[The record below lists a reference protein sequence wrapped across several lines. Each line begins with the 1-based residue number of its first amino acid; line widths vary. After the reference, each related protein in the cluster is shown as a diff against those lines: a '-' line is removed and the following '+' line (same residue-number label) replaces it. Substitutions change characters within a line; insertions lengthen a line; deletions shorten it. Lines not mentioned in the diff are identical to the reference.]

1 MSLVVVEIPSF
12 FFDHRWSLYKGLIQL
27 FLGSRQEGNIFMVTG
42 LLKQITISNNSISVN
57 LIDFIARGERNLNL
71 NPLHF
76 LIKR

>member
-1 MSLVVVEIPSF
+1 
-12 FFDHRWSLYKGLIQL
+12 
-27 FLGSRQEGNIFMVTG
+27 MVTG

-57 LIDFIARGERNLNL
+57 LIDFIPRGERNLNL